1 VVDVETLADAILAS
15 LKETFGPLVFT
26 ALMDMISED
35 YLGEMDART
44 AIIERPDLFERA
56 FVGMLGVPGKKILAD
71 VCEELCAKFFIDR
84 NAAGLGTGDLAKCVE
99 EIIPRS

>member
-1 VVDVETLADAILAS
+1 MVDVETLADVILAS

-44 AIIERPDLFERA
+44 AIMERPDLFERA
-56 FVGMLGVPGKKILAD
+56 FVGMLGAPGKKILAD
-71 VCEELCAKFFIDR
+71 ICEELCAKFLVDR
-84 NAAGLGTGDLAKCVE
+84 DAAGLGTGDLARCMA
-99 EIIPRS
+99 IIPKS